1 VEPQEQQ
8 QHPQQPQT
16 GVPQEESQD
25 EYGEFY
31 FNWDDPMVLA
41 ALDNANVAKPTPVM
55 IPDPAVTMQYT
66 HQSIVEV
73 RLLVISQPYL
83 SAHFESNK

>member
-8 QHPQQPQT
+8 QQHLQQPLPS
-16 GVPQEESQD
+16 VPKEESQD

-41 ALDNANVAKPTPVM
+41 ALDNTNVARPTPVT
-55 IPDPAVTMQYT
+55 IPVTMQYT

-73 RLLVISQPYL
+73 RPLVASQTYFIL
-83 SAHFESNK
+83 TQN

>member
-1 VEPQEQQ
+1 VEQQEQQQQ
-8 QHPQQPQT
+8 QHPQPPQP

-41 ALDNANVAKPTPVM
+41 ALDNANVTKPTPVT
-55 IPDPAVTMQYT
+55 IPDPAATMQYT

-73 RLLVISQPYL
+73 RPLVASQPYFIL
-83 SAHFESNK
+83 LKN